1 MSENDFLPSRQPESA
16 AMSDGGVLNPAASD
30 AELTAGALLRE
41 AREAQG
47 VHLSSLAA
55 SLKVPVEKLEALEQD
70 RFDLLLDAA
79 FTRALAS
86 GMCRLLKLDP
96 LPILQRLP
104 PLNPTRVTSQNRG
117 INEPFRPRGV
127 PGASLPTQISKPVLL
142 VGLALLLGAAALVF
156 LPTIQQKT
164 TDKPAGEQTSSEPV
178 SSGTPSTVQETVQNS
193 APATSENLA
202 GTAPLP
208 SVLAASAPSVATPSA
223 LPASAPAVVG
233 APSVP
238 ASVQSV
244 PGVATT
250 GAPLE
255 SIATFSAKGESWVK
269 VTDAKGV
276 VVLQRTL
283 QAGESESVSGT
294 LPLRVVI
301 GRADAVQV
309 QVRGQMFDTKA
320 LAPDNIARFEVK

>member
-1 MSENDFLPSRQPESA
+1 MSA
-16 AMSDGGVLNPAASD
+16 GGVPNPAASG
-30 AELTAGALLRE
+30 AEPTAGALLRE

-47 VHLSSLAA
+47 VHLASLAA

-79 FTRALAS
+79 FARALAS

-96 LPILQRLP
+96 QPILQRLP

-127 PGASLPTQISKPVLL
+127 PGTSLPTQISKPVIL

-156 LPTIQQKT
+156 LPAIQQKT
-164 TDKPAGEQTSSEPV
+164 TDKPAGEPTSSEPI

-193 APATSENLA
+193 APVTSENLA
-202 GTAPLP
+202 GTVPLP
-208 SVLAASAPSVATPSA
+208 SVLT
-223 LPASAPAVVG
+223 ASAPAVVATPAAS
-233 APSVP
+233 APVLAPGS
-238 ASVQSV
+238 ALVQPV

-250 GAPLE
+250 GTP
-255 SIATFSAKGESWVK
+255 SDPIATFSAKGESWVK

-283 QAGESESVSGT
+283 QAGESEAVSGA

-301 GRADAVQV
+301 GRADAMQV
-309 QVRGQMFDTKA
+309 QVRGQMLDMKA
-320 LAPDNIARFEVK
+320 LSPDNVARFEVK